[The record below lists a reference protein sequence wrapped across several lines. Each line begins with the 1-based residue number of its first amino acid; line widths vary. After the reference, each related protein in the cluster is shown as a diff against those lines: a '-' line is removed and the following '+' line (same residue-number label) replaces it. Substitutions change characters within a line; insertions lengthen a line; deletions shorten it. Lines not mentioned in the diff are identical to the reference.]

1 MVEAIAQNL
10 VRKAS
15 ANWSYAPTMVVFLA
29 LIASCANAV
38 ASIFQRLGVE
48 DAPAANG
55 PSVGL
60 VRHMIQRPIWLAGLV
75 VMSIAYVL
83 QAVALHLGTL
93 DRVQPL
99 MVSELVILVVIL
111 WLWYSTPLRARDL
124 LFAFATATGLGLFLA
139 FSAGSPGTATP
150 GDGRWL
156 TVGIATAGVM
166 AVFVVLGSSGPAWRR
181 ALLLGAGASVGFAL
195 LAAITKTFT
204 NVLLNGWGAAFTS
217 WPLYA
222 LAFIGAVSFVIMQ
235 SAFQVG
241 PLAASQSSLILV
253 NPFVSIIIGHAL
265 FHETL
270 RGGPLYVSL
279 ELFSLAMMVAGAVG
293 LSSSALIARVHDAAP
308 EDSHLTGR
316 GRYERWREAHANLS

>member
-1 MVEAIAQNL
+1 
-10 VRKAS
+10 
-15 ANWSYAPTMVVFLA
+15 MVVFLA

-55 PSVGL
+55 PSMGL
-60 VRHMIQRPIWLAGLV
+60 VRHMIRRPIWIAGLA
-75 VMSIAYVL
+75 VMSLAYVC

-93 DRVQPL
+93 YRVQPL
-99 MVSELVILVVIL
+99 MVSELVILVIIL
-111 WLWYSTPLRARDL
+111 WLWYSTALRARDL
-124 LFAFATATGLGLFLA
+124 LSAFATATGLGLFLA

-150 GDGRWL
+150 RDGRWL
-156 TVGIATAGVM
+156 IVGIVTAGVM
-166 AVFVVLGSSGPAWRR
+166 AVLVVLGSSGPVWRR

-204 NVLLNGWGAAFTS
+204 NVLLNGWGATFTS

-222 LAFIGAVSFVIMQ
+222 LAFIGIGSFVIMQ

-253 NPFVSIIIGHAL
+253 NPLVSIIIGHAL

-270 RGGPLYVSL
+270 RGGPLYVTL
-279 ELFSLAMMVAGAVG
+279 ELFSLVMMVAGAVG
-293 LSSSALIARVHDAAP
+293 LSSSALIASVHDEEP
-308 EDSHLTGR
+308 DHYHLKGR
-316 GRYERWREAHANLS
+316 SRYEQWREARVKL

>member
-1 MVEAIAQNL
+1 
-10 VRKAS
+10 
-15 ANWSYAPTMVVFLA
+15 MVVFLA

-55 PSVGL
+55 PSMGL
-60 VRHMIQRPIWLAGLV
+60 VRHMVQRPVWLAGV
-75 VMSIAYVL
+75 VIMTLAYVL

-111 WLWYSTPLRARDL
+111 WLWYSTALRARDL
-124 LFAFATATGLGLFLA
+124 FFAFATATGLGLFLA
-139 FSAGSPGTATP
+139 FSAGSPGTASP
-150 GDGRWL
+150 RDGRWL
-156 TVGIATAGVM
+156 IVGIITAGAM
-166 AVFVVLGSSGPAWRR
+166 ALLVVLGSSGSAWRR

-195 LAAITKTFT
+195 LAALTKTFT
-204 NVLLNGWGAAFTS
+204 NVLLSGWGAAFSS

-222 LAFIGAVSFVIMQ
+222 LAIIGIGSFVVMQ

-241 PLAASQSSLILV
+241 PLAVSQSALILV
-253 NPFVSIIIGHAL
+253 NPLVSIIIGHAL

-270 RGGPLYVSL
+270 RGGPLFVTL

-293 LSSSALIARVHDAAP
+293 LSSSALVATVHDAAP
-308 EDSHLTGR
+308 EDFHLKGR
-316 GRYERWREAHANLS
+316 GRYGRRREDRVKLS

>member
-1 MVEAIAQNL
+1 
-10 VRKAS
+10 
-15 ANWSYAPTMVVFLA
+15 MVVFLA
-29 LIASCANAV
+29 LIASCANAI

-55 PSVGL
+55 PSIGL
-60 VRHMIQRPIWLAGLV
+60 VRHMIQRPVWIAGLV
-75 VMSIAYVL
+75 IMFFAYVL

-111 WLWYSTPLRARDL
+111 WLWYSTALRPRDL
-124 LFAFATATGLGLFLA
+124 LSAFATATGLGLFLA

-156 TVGIATAGVM
+156 VVGIVTAGIM
-166 AVFVVLGSSGPAWRR
+166 ALLVVLGSSGPAWRR

-195 LAAITKTFT
+195 LAALTKTFS
-204 NVLLNGWGAAFTS
+204 NVLLSGWGATFSS

-222 LAFIGAVSFVIMQ
+222 LALIGLGSFVIMQ

-241 PLAASQSSLILV
+241 PLAASQSALILV
-253 NPFVSIIIGHAL
+253 NPIVSIVVGHAL

-270 RGGPLYVSL
+270 RGGPLYVTL
-279 ELFSLAMMVAGAVG
+279 ELCSLAMMVAGAVG
-293 LSSSALIARVHDAAP
+293 LCSSALVAAVHDEAP
-308 EDSHLTGR
+308 DHHHLKGR
-316 GRYERWREAHANLS
+316 SRYEQWREARVKL

>member
-1 MVEAIAQNL
+1 
-10 VRKAS
+10 
-15 ANWSYAPTMVVFLA
+15 MVVFLA

-48 DAPAANG
+48 DAPAGNG
-55 PSVGL
+55 PSMGL
-60 VRHMIQRPIWLAGLV
+60 VRHMIQRPVWLAGV
-75 VMSIAYVL
+75 VIMTLAYVL

-111 WLWYSTPLRARDL
+111 RLWYSTALRARDL
-124 LFAFATATGLGLFLA
+124 FFAFATATGLGLFLA
-139 FSAGSPGTATP
+139 FSAGSTGTASP
-150 GDGRWL
+150 RDGRWL
-156 TVGIATAGVM
+156 IVGIITAGAM
-166 AVFVVLGSSGPAWRR
+166 ALLVVLGSSGPAWRR

-195 LAAITKTFT
+195 LAALTKTFT
-204 NVLLNGWGAAFTS
+204 NVLLSGWGAAFSS

-222 LAFIGAVSFVIMQ
+222 LAIIGIGSFVVMQ

-241 PLAASQSSLILV
+241 PLAVSQSALILV
-253 NPFVSIIIGHAL
+253 NPLVSIIIGHAL

-270 RGGPLYVSL
+270 RGGPLFVTL

-293 LSSSALIARVHDAAP
+293 LSSSALVATVHDAAP
-308 EDSHLTGR
+308 EDFHLKGR
-316 GRYERWREAHANLS
+316 GRYRRRREDRVKLS

>member
-1 MVEAIAQNL
+1 
-10 VRKAS
+10 
-15 ANWSYAPTMVVFLA
+15 MVVFLA

-55 PSVGL
+55 PSMGL
-60 VRHMIQRPIWLAGLV
+60 VRHMIQRPVWIAGLV
-75 VMSIAYVL
+75 IMTVAYVL

-111 WLWYSTPLRARDL
+111 WLWYSTALRARDL
-124 LFAFATATGLGLFLA
+124 LSAFATATGLGLFLA
-139 FSAGSPGTATP
+139 FSAGSPGTASP
-150 GDGRWL
+150 RDGRWL
-156 TVGIATAGVM
+156 IVGIITAGIM
-166 AVFVVLGSSGPAWRR
+166 ALFVVLGSSGSAWRR

-195 LAAITKTFT
+195 LAALTKTFT
-204 NVLLNGWGAAFTS
+204 NVLLSGWGAAFSS

-222 LAFIGAVSFVIMQ
+222 LATIGIGSFVVMQ

-253 NPFVSIIIGHAL
+253 NPLVSIIIGHAL

-270 RGGPLYVSL
+270 RGGPLFVTL
-279 ELFSLAMMVAGAVG
+279 ELFSLAIMVAGAVG
-293 LSSSALIARVHDAAP
+293 LCSSALVASVHDAAP
-308 EDSHLTGR
+308 DDYHLKGR
-316 GRYERWREAHANLS
+316 GRYERRREAHVKLS

>member
-1 MVEAIAQNL
+1 
-10 VRKAS
+10 
-15 ANWSYAPTMVVFLA
+15 MVVFLA
-29 LIASCANAV
+29 LVASCANAI

-60 VRHMIQRPIWLAGLV
+60 VRHMVQRPVWIAGV
-75 VMSIAYVL
+75 VIMTLAYVL

-99 MVSELVILVVIL
+99 MVSELVILVIIL
-111 WLWYSTPLRARDL
+111 WLWYSTALRARDL

-150 GDGRWL
+150 RDGRWL
-156 TVGIATAGVM
+156 VVGIVTACVM
-166 AVFVVLGSSGPAWRR
+166 ALLVVLGSSGPAWRR

-195 LAAITKTFT
+195 LAALTKTFS
-204 NVLLNGWGAAFTS
+204 NVLLDGWGATFSS

-222 LAFIGAVSFVIMQ
+222 LALIGIGSFVIMQ

-241 PLAASQSSLILV
+241 PLAVSQAALIIVNPLVSILV
-253 NPFVSIIIGHAL
+253 GHAL

-270 RGGPLYVSL
+270 RGGPLYVTL
-279 ELFSLAMMVAGAVG
+279 ELFSLALMVAGAVG
-293 LSSSALIARVHDAAP
+293 LSSSALIADVRDESP
-308 EDSHLTGR
+308 DQFHLKGHS
-316 GRYERWREAHANLS
+316 RYEQWREARVKL